1 MLIGSV
7 LSWSPT
13 VSCGIRSR
21 CAATRQSDRRALQ
34 LEPPRVDEQP
44 PALIQPP
51 AARPWVSRCHIPVSR
66 RPGARRTPSG
76 LACRFPVVS
85 QPSASIPATRPL
97 ESYQDE
103 IYLTGLTG
111 TVPDL
116 PTDLGRLEEA
126 ARSVMTPRAFD
137 YVAGAAGSE
146 DTARENLAA
155 FRRWRIVPRM
165 LTDVSTPS
173 YSTTVLG
180 ADLAVPVMLA
190 PVGVLG
196 IAHPDGESAVARA
209 AAAAGVPMILSTAAT
224 TSIEDFAAASADGQ
238 RWYQLYWPKDKAVA
252 ASLLGRAQAAGYSV
266 LVVTLDTRIL
276 AWRPRD
282 LDKAYLPFIQGVGI
296 QNYLSDPAFQAGL
309 LNPIDLDPDSAVLR
323 YTQMFG
329 DLSLTW
335 DDIPFLRQHWNGPIV
350 LKGILSAADALR
362 AADAGVDGIVVSNHG
377 GRQVDG
383 AIAALD
389 ALPAVANAVGARLT
403 VLFDSG
409 IRGGADMLKALA
421 LGAQAVLLGRPYVY
435 GLALGGE
442 AGIRHV
448 LRSLRTDFELTMR
461 LAGLA
466 RLGDLGPDCLQR
478 RL

>member
-1 MLIGSV
+1 
-7 LSWSPT
+7 
-13 VSCGIRSR
+13 
-21 CAATRQSDRRALQ
+21 
-34 LEPPRVDEQP
+34 
-44 PALIQPP
+44 
-51 AARPWVSRCHIPVSR
+51 
-66 RPGARRTPSG
+66 
-76 LACRFPVVS
+76 VS
-85 QPSASIPATRPL
+85 QPL

-103 IYLTGLTG
+103 IYLNGLTG
-111 TVPDL
+111 KVPDL

-126 ARSVMTPRAFD
+126 ARSAMAPRAFD
-137 YVAGAAGSE
+137 YVAGAAGSD

-165 LTDVSTPS
+165 LANVSTPS
-173 YSTTVLG
+173 YSRTVLG
-180 ADLAVPVMLA
+180 ADLPVPVLLA

-196 IAHPDGESAVARA
+196 MAPPDAESAVARA

-224 TSIEDFAAASADGQ
+224 TPMEDVAAANGNGQ
-238 RWYQLYWPKDKAVA
+238 RWYQLYWPKDRAVA
-252 ASLLGRAQAAGYSV
+252 ASFLGRAQAAGYSV

-282 LDKAYLPFIQGVGI
+282 LDNGYLPFLQGVGI

-309 LNPIDLDPDSAVLR
+309 TSPVDVDPDAAVMR
-323 YTQMFG
+323 YTQIFG

-350 LKGILSAADALR
+350 LKGILSVEDAVR
-362 AADAGVDGIVVSNHG
+362 AADAGMDGIIVSNHG

-383 AIAALD
+383 SIAALD
-389 ALPAVANAVGARLT
+389 ALPAVADAVGGRLT

-421 LGAQAVLLGRPYVY
+421 LGAQAVLIGRPYVY

-442 AGIRHV
+442 AGVRHV
-448 LRSLRTDFELTMR
+448 LRVLRNDFELTMR
-461 LAGLA
+461 LAGKA
-466 RLGDLGPDCLQR
+466 RLSELGPDCLQR
-478 RL
+478 RP

>member
-1 MLIGSV
+1 
-7 LSWSPT
+7 
-13 VSCGIRSR
+13 
-21 CAATRQSDRRALQ
+21 
-34 LEPPRVDEQP
+34 
-44 PALIQPP
+44 
-51 AARPWVSRCHIPVSR
+51 
-66 RPGARRTPSG
+66 
-76 LACRFPVVS
+76 VS
-85 QPSASIPATRPL
+85 QPSAPQPADRRPL

-111 TVPDL
+111 VVPDL

-137 YVAGAAGSE
+137 YVVGAAGSGNSA
-146 DTARENLAA
+146 DENLAA

-165 LTDVSTPS
+165 LTNVSTPS

-180 ADLAVPVMLA
+180 ADLAVPFLLA

-196 IAHPDGESAVARA
+196 IAHPDGEAAVARA
-209 AAAAGVPMILSTAAT
+209 AAAAGVPMVLSTAAT
-224 TSIEDFAAASADGQ
+224 TSIEDVAAANGGGE
-238 RWYQLYWPKDKAVA
+238 RWFQLYWPKDRAVA
-252 ASLLGRAQAAGYSV
+252 ASFLGRAQAAGYNV

-282 LDKAYLPFIQGVGI
+282 LDNAYLPFIQGVGI
-296 QNYLSDPAFQAGL
+296 QNYLSDLAFQAGL
-309 LNPIDLDPDSAVLR
+309 TSPVDVDPDSAVLR
-323 YTQMFG
+323 YVQMFG

-350 LKGILSAADALR
+350 LKGILSAADAMR

-389 ALPAVANAVGARLT
+389 ALPAVADAVGARLT

-421 LGAQAVLLGRPYVY
+421 LGAKAVLIGRPYVY

-442 AGIRHV
+442 AGVRHV
-448 LRSLRTDFELTMR
+448 LRALRTDFELTMR
-461 LAGLA
+461 LAGVA
-466 RLGDLGPDCLQR
+466 RLTELGPDCLQR
-478 RL
+478 RP

>member
-1 MLIGSV
+1 
-7 LSWSPT
+7 
-13 VSCGIRSR
+13 
-21 CAATRQSDRRALQ
+21 
-34 LEPPRVDEQP
+34 
-44 PALIQPP
+44 
-51 AARPWVSRCHIPVSR
+51 
-66 RPGARRTPSG
+66 
-76 LACRFPVVS
+76 VS
-85 QPSASIPATRPL
+85 QSL
-97 ESYQDE
+97 ETYQDE
-103 IYLTGLTG
+103 IYLTGLLG

-137 YVAGAAGSE
+137 YVLGAAGSGE
-146 DTARENLAA
+146 TAQENLAA

-173 YSTTVLG
+173 YATTLLG
-180 ADLAVPVMLA
+180 ADLAVPFLLA

-196 IAHPDGESAVARA
+196 IAHRDGESAVARA
-209 AAAAGVPMILSTAAT
+209 AASAGVPMVLSTAAT
-224 TSIEDFAAASADGQ
+224 TTMEDVAVASGDGQ
-238 RWYQLYWPKDKAVA
+238 RWYQLYWPKDRAVA
-252 ASLLGRAQAAGYSV
+252 ASFLGRAQAAGYSV

-276 AWRPRD
+276 AWRPHD
-282 LDKAYLPFIQGVGI
+282 LNNGYLPFLHGVGI

-309 LNPIDLDPDSAVLR
+309 VSPVDVDPDSAVLR

-335 DDIPFLRQHWNGPIV
+335 DDIPFLRQHWHGPIV

-362 AADAGVDGIVVSNHG
+362 AAEAGVDGIIVSNHG

-389 ALPAVANAVGARLT
+389 ALPAVAQAVGSRLA

-421 LGAQAVLLGRPYVY
+421 LGAQAVLIGRPYVY

-442 AGIRHV
+442 AGVRHV

-461 LAGLA
+461 LAGLP
-466 RLGDLGPDCLQR
+466 RLSDLGPDCLQR
-478 RL
+478 RP